1 MPETVEK
8 SIEKPESHK
17 VLIVRVPEPR
27 VHTNADSLELLD
39 ILGYQVVVKKGAF
52 KPGEL
57 AVYIQPDSVVPQTEP
72 FKWLWEAYVGLDGTV
87 PTKRRRVTVRAF
99 RKEYS
104 EGLLMPVTDFSGGLV
119 HEPKLAYGWLEEGQ
133 DVSDLLG
140 VTHYEPEEGTTGTS
154 AAAPKR
160 KKRYPNSLLGWV
172 RYFYYNTL
180 RIFSGGRLYSR
191 SQAIDVSFDAPA
203 YDVTA
208 QKAARSG
215 FQYDEK
221 VVVTEKL
228 HGSNARYV
236 YLDGVMYAGSHF
248 QWKAPDSPCIFTRVL
263 KQYPWIEE
271 WCRSNEGRVLYGEVI
286 GNQGGY
292 TYGLDKTKGELDFR
306 AFDIW
311 EPDGTWTKP
320 WKDAALSTE
329 AGYGANSYNG
339 IRTVPILW
347 SGTADI
353 LKIKELTDGKSAID
367 GKTQREG
374 VVISETAPARV
385 GYRRPRQLKRVSN
398 LFLEKDSK

>member
-1 MPETVEK
+1 
-8 SIEKPESHK
+8 
-17 VLIVRVPEPR
+17 
-27 VHTNADSLELLD
+27 
-39 ILGYQVVVKKGAF
+39 
-52 KPGEL
+52 
-57 AVYIQPDSVVPQTEP
+57 
-72 FKWLWEAYVGLDGTV
+72 
-87 PTKRRRVTVRAF
+87 
-99 RKEYS
+99 
-104 EGLLMPVTDFSGGLV
+104 
-119 HEPKLAYGWLEEGQ
+119 
-133 DVSDLLG
+133 
-140 VTHYEPEEGTTGTS
+140 
-154 AAAPKR
+154 
-160 KKRYPNSLLGWV
+160 
-172 RYFYYNTL
+172 
-180 RIFSGGRLYSR
+180 
-191 SQAIDVSFDAPA
+191 
-203 YDVTA
+203 VTA

-286 GNQGGY
+286 GDQKGY

-306 AFDIW
+306 AFDIR